1 MTFFSATSVDYADD
15 CNAEAAP
22 RSPRA
27 ASAAPSP
34 SGGWR
39 GGGGTEAATFTSNS
53 EVGNVTATVH
63 IGSKRI
69 SSAKNK
75 FS

>member
-34 SGGWR
+34 SGGGGR
-39 GGGGTEAATFTSNS
+39 GGTDAATFTSNS

-69 SSAKNK
+69 
-75 FS
+75 